1 MNKLSKYLKYLF
13 IKQKRCI
20 IWSAV
25 GTRYFATTTATKLKL
40 NKTSSYGTGI
50 SINNDAF
57 VINDSDIKFV
67 KVSVDIGGQSQST
80 SITPYF
86 IFDIQKNG
94 ANIISGLA
102 IYSRGGA
109 HERVSE
115 TLLLQVTQGDT
126 ISVSVKADSNN
137 SIYVTYNSTV
147 CVDAIY

>member
-20 IWSAV
+20 VWSAV

-40 NKTSSYGTGI
+40 NMTSSYGTGI
-50 SINNDAF
+50 SINNDCF

-80 SITPYF
+80 STAPYF

-94 ANIISGLA
+94 ENIISGFP

-109 HERVSE
+109 HERTSE
-115 TLLLQVTQGDT
+115 TLIFSVKRGDT
-126 ISVSVKADSNN
+126 ISVSVKASANN
-137 SIYVTYNSTV
+137 IIYVTYNSTV

>member
-40 NKTSSYGTGI
+40 NTTGRYGTGI

-57 VINDSDIKFV
+57 VINDPDIKCV
-67 KVSVDIGGQSQST
+67 KASFDIGGQSQST
-80 SITPYF
+80 STIPY
-86 IFDIQKNG
+86 IIIDIQKNG
-94 ANIISGLA
+94 ENIVSGFP

-109 HERVSE
+109 HERISE
-115 TLLLQVTQGDT
+115 TLLISVAQGDT
-126 ISVSVKADSNN
+126 ITATVKASANN
-137 SIYVTYNSTV
+137 AIYVTYNSTV
-147 CVDAIY
+147 CIDAIY